1 MSSVQLT
8 INRKEMDLLYRIL
21 IYIHV
26 LSVIVSIGPFFILLP
41 IAKKMHLVREAELNA
56 YLDTFRFVV
65 RLAMHSGHVL
75 IISGILLVISGPWTW
90 STPWIVMTLLILFC
104 SLFFLARAFSPKLRK
119 FQEKGANKEELAA
132 KLQRTIWIYIILL
145 ITMLWFMIVK
155 PALWS

>member
-1 MSSVQLT
+1 
-8 INRKEMDLLYRIL
+8 MDLLYRIL

-75 IISGILLVISGPWTW
+75 IVSGILLVISGPWTW
-90 STPWIVMTLLILFC
+90 STPWIVMTLVILFC
-104 SLFFLARAFSPKLRK
+104 SLFFLARAFSPKLRT
-119 FQEKGANKEELAA
+119 FQEKGANKEELVV

-145 ITMLWFMIVK
+145 LTMLWFMIVK
-155 PALWS
+155 PTLWL

>member
-1 MSSVQLT
+1 
-8 INRKEMDLLYRIL
+8 MDLLYRIL

-75 IISGILLVISGPWTW
+75 IVSGILLVISGPWTW

-119 FQEKGANKEELAA
+119 FQEKGANKEELAV
-132 KLQRTIWIYIILL
+132 KLQRTIWTYVILL

>member
-1 MSSVQLT
+1 
-8 INRKEMDLLYRIL
+8 MDLLYRIL

-75 IISGILLVISGPWTW
+75 IVSGILLVISGPWIW

-104 SLFFLARAFSPKLRK
+104 SLFFLARAFSPKLKK
-119 FQEKGANKEELAA
+119 FQEKGANKEELAV

-155 PALWS
+155 PTLWS

>member
-1 MSSVQLT
+1 
-8 INRKEMDLLYRIL
+8 MDLLYRIL

-75 IISGILLVISGPWTW
+75 IVSGILLVISGPWTW
-90 STPWIVMTLLILFC
+90 GTPWIVMTLLIMFC
-104 SLFFLARAFSPKLRK
+104 SLFFLARAFSPKLRN
-119 FQEKGANKEELAA
+119 FQEKGANKEELAV

-155 PALWS
+155 PTLWS